1 LQLHEYETTLIIRPD
16 LNDADTTGIMERF
29 EASLEENEGTL
40 LVRDDWG
47 KRKLAYTI
55 AKHNRGHYVL
65 FSFLSNTGTI
75 LELERRIRIDDRVMR
90 FLTVRVAD
98 SVDVPARMAEAAE
111 QREKLAEI
119 AAKRAEE
126 AAVAAA
132 KAAQEAAAL
141 EAAKAADATA
151 EGDAVAA
158 AKEALVLAAAEYVY
172 SEGDEGD
179 VSGLAAVGPD
189 TAATDGNST
198 GTIEEGVIIVGPSET
213 TTAAATGDAQ
223 VLLAAAKKAHA
234 DAGCDDAEKAKT
246 KNCKVLRAAMAKAQQ
261 GVDAEDSSAA
271 AVASTTAAV
280 AAALAVAL
288 M

>member
-141 EAAKAADATA
+141 EAAKEFAEEVARKEEQARRAAEV
-151 EGDAVAA
+151 EGDGKEAASEEAA
-158 AKEALVLAAAEYVY
+158 APAAEAAAP
-172 SEGDEGD
+172 
-179 VSGLAAVGPD
+179 AAEE
-189 TAATDGNST
+189 AAPAA
-198 GTIEEGVIIVGPSET
+198 EE
-213 TTAAATGDAQ
+213 AAP
-223 VLLAAAKKAHA
+223 AA
-234 DAGCDDAEKAKT
+234 EE
-246 KNCKVLRAAMAKAQQ
+246 AAP
-261 GVDAEDSSAA
+261 
-271 AVASTTAAV
+271 AV
-280 AAALAVAL
+280 
-288 M
+288 